1 MSAAMNV
8 YGFALSAIS
17 FLWRRLMFRTSFV
30 AVTGSL
36 GKTTSTRAIAT
47 VLSARYSTNA
57 TRDGDNSRIG
67 LAESILRT
75 RWRHRLSVIE
85 IGTKLPGALRRSA
98 WQVKPDTVVVLNVA
112 RCHMDNFATL
122 EDIAAEKASLLRRL
136 GPRGVAILNGDDPR
150 VRAMAERC
158 RARVLTF
165 GTSPDS
171 DVWASDVS
179 AQWPSR
185 LSFIAHCGTRSHPVQ
200 TQFAGEHWVHGA
212 LAALATGLAYDLDL
226 SVAASALAGCEPF
239 AARLQPLPL
248 PSGATILRDDFLP
261 SIDSCG
267 QALRLMRTARAR
279 RRLLAI
285 SDVTDSGQPEKE
297 RHQWIGAA
305 AAASVD
311 FAVFYG
317 EHAEMTAGAAVAAG
331 MKPECVRAFPSQKD
345 AGDYL
350 LSALREGDLLLLR
363 CNMVD
368 HADRIYWAQFGSVAC
383 SRMHCDLIR
392 MCDSCSELRPGL
404 ERAMA
409 LPPDQRPVWRPK

>member
-1 MSAAMNV
+1 
-8 YGFALSAIS
+8 
-17 FLWRRLMFRTSFV
+17 MFRTFFV

-36 GKTTSTRAIAT
+36 GKTTSSRSIAT

-67 LAESILRT
+67 LAKSILRT

-85 IGTKLPGALRRSA
+85 IGTKLPGALRRGA
-98 WQVKPDTVVVLNVA
+98 WQVNPDAVVVLNVA
-112 RCHMDNFATL
+112 RCHTDNFPTL
-122 EDIAAEKASLLRRL
+122 DDIAAEKASLLSRL

-165 GTSPDS
+165 GTSPDC
-171 DVWASDVS
+171 DVWASEVS

-185 LSFIAHCGTRSHPVQ
+185 LSFIAHCGTCSHPVQ
-200 TQFAGEHWVHGA
+200 TQFVGEHWVYGA
-212 LAALATGLAYDLDL
+212 LAALATGLAYDMDL
-226 SVAASALAGCEPF
+226 RVAASALAACEPF
-239 AARLQPLPL
+239 AARMQPLPL
-248 PSGATILRDDFLP
+248 PSGATIIRDDFLP
-261 SIDSCG
+261 SIDSCE

-285 SDVTDSGQPEKE
+285 SDVTDSGQPAEA

-311 FAVFYG
+311 FAVFFG
-317 EHAEMTAGAAVAAG
+317 ECAGIAAAAAIAAG
-331 MKPECVRAFPSQKD
+331 MKPECVRTYPSQKD
-345 AGDYL
+345 AGAYL
-350 LSALREGDLLLLR
+350 LSELREGDLLLLR
-363 CNMVD
+363 CNMTD
-368 HADRIYWAQFGSVAC
+368 HADRIYWAQFGSVGC
-383 SRMHCDLIR
+383 LRMHCDLSC

-404 ERAMA
+404 EGALA
-409 LPPDQRPVWRPK
+409 LPASQRPVWRPK